1 MVRGVLYL
9 CATFSAGE
17 TFPSNPRWFTSSSWL
32 TVPFVLFFTSQD
44 KLQAKLDDFC
54 KQNMKASSDYCM
66 VLIQDSFHPLY
77 EDVKQGTFSKP
88 GCYYIFIKKM
98 NELKDKYH
106 QVPRKGVQVNYIL
119 ITFSGASL
127 KWLFQ
132 TTVGTTKMQWVNGAC
147 GFHWQF
153 TGLFNRTGYHEM
165 NTRFIP
171 W

>member
-1 MVRGVLYL
+1 MMRGVLYL
-9 CATFSAGE
+9 CATFCAGE
-17 TFPSNPRWFTSSSWL
+17 AFPSNPHGFTSSSWL

-88 GCYYIFIKKM
+88 GGFSLFIKKK

-127 KWLFQ
+127 K
-132 TTVGTTKMQWVNGAC
+132 
-147 GFHWQF
+147 
-153 TGLFNRTGYHEM
+153 
-165 NTRFIP
+165 
-171 W
+171 